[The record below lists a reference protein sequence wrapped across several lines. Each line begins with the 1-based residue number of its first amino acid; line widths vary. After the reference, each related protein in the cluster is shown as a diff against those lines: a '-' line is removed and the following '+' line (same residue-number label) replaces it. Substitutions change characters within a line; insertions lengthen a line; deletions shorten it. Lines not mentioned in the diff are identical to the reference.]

1 MFKNKNNLDKQIK
14 KVENETIS
22 SIIDQNMVIDGE
34 LRFKGKTRI
43 DGTVNGNI
51 HGEHLILSKTGTIN
65 GDLSISSLVCHGRID
80 GNISAGILTAR
91 KGCSIQG
98 KLEAEN
104 LIVEPGASL
113 DGEVRTAQ
121 TATPSPDTDGS
132 VPTDSENDAA

>member
-1 MFKNKNNLDKQIK
+1 MFKNRNNLDKQIK

-34 LRFKGKTRI
+34 MNFAGKTRI

-51 HGEHLILSKTGTIN
+51 RGEHLILSNTGIIN
-65 GDLSISSLVCHGRID
+65 GDLATTSLICHGHID
-80 GNISAGILTAR
+80 GNITAGMITAR

-113 DGEVRTAQ
+113 NGEVRTAQ
-121 TATPSPDTDGS
+121 KSAPLP
-132 VPTDSENDAA
+132 DSETDAS